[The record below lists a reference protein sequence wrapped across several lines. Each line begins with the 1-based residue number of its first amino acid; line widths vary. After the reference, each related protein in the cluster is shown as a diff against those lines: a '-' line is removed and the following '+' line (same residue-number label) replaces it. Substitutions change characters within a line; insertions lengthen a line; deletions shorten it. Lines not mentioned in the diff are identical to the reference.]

1 MFSSESDDGLRFSKS
16 LKWITFGF
24 EVRLVFGPKMTA
36 GRLKLLTLSN
46 SLATVITN
54 FGFESLT
61 CLESSWVVYRG
72 LVVEAIAPIATM
84 ERKQIGN
91 WIEFGAKMRTTSL
104 LVMPRLSNPC
114 DTFAIVDF
122 NCEKVMVSEVSAS
135 MRAGL
140 FGYED
145 AFLKRNVTIE

>member
-1 MFSSESDDGLRFSKS
+1 M
-16 LKWITFGF
+16 
-24 EVRLVFGPKMTA
+24 
-36 GRLKLLTLSN
+36 
-46 SLATVITN
+46 
-54 FGFESLT
+54 
-61 CLESSWVVYRG
+61 
-72 LVVEAIAPIATM
+72 APIATM
-84 ERKQIGN
+84 EKKQIGN